1 METAWVRMDMRTPR
15 WLVAVMVT
23 VAAFAMTT
31 WICGALILPVVM
43 RDPGVRWGVAG
54 ACGVAVAALAAL
66 WGHSFA
72 SAGRSEDPVPANVQR
87 ATSAATTTG
96 LGNTR
101 NRISGG
107 TFHGSVVQGRDVSVI
122 SPDVTNQQLPDPE
135 S

>member
-1 METAWVRMDMRTPR
+1 MRTPR

-72 SAGRSEDPVPANVQR
+72 SAGRSEDPFPRMSSELHLRQR
-87 ATSAATTTG
+87 RPDWGTHATGSAAVRSTD
-96 LGNTR
+96 R
-101 NRISGG
+101 W
-107 TFHGSVVQGRDVSVI
+107 FKAVMY
-122 SPDVTNQQLPDPE
+122 P
-135 S
+135 

>member
-1 METAWVRMDMRTPR
+1 MRTPR

-72 SAGRSEDPVPANVQR
+72 SAGRSEDTRPRECPASYICGNSSQDWGTH
-87 ATSAATTTG
+87 ATGSAAVRSTD
-96 LGNTR
+96 R
-101 NRISGG
+101 W
-107 TFHGSVVQGRDVSVI
+107 FKAVMY
-122 SPDVTNQQLPDPE
+122 P
-135 S
+135 